1 MGRRL
6 HHASVLEH
14 VDAVGFLERAETMRH
29 HDDGARAR
37 KLLDEPDDGVLAVGV
52 DVGGGLVEHVHRRVV
67 KEGARH
73 GDALALSAREV
84 AALRGDGH
92 VEPARFADEI
102 EHARAFEGARHLL
115 VACVGLREQEVRPQR
130 SLEKVAVVRDRD
142 DGFVKRGRVDVVQF
156 DAADLHGA
164 GVARVRARQDAREGR
179 LARPAF
185 AGDADEGAARR
196 AEANVLE
203 DHALSVVGVPHA
215 RRLDAGIVRVDR
227 ARARGSLGRVEDGE
241 HLLGSGHAVHG
252 RVEKRPERAQAG

>member
-1 MGRRL
+1 M
-6 HHASVLEH
+6 
-14 VDAVGFLERAETMRH
+14 
-29 HDDGARAR
+29 
-37 KLLDEPDDGVLAVGV
+37 
-52 DVGGGLVEHVHRRVV
+52 

-73 GDALALSAREV
+73 GDALALPAREV

-164 GVARVRARQDAREGR
+164 CSARAPDKM
-179 LARPAF
+179 PAKVDLPDPLSP
-185 AGDADEGAARR
+185 AMPMKEPRG

-241 HLLGSGHAVHG
+241 HL
-252 RVEKRPERAQAG
+252 RRRPCRSWPCGKTIRACAAG